1 MLAKVRPVG
10 GKVYLSQNAPVD
22 IPWKA
27 NYQHIYT
34 NSGTAALSLAVAAA
48 MQAKASSV
56 VGAPEVILPAYACPD
71 LVAAII
77 AQGASPVLVDLEE
90 SSFFLNLEQLQEAV
104 TSNTVAIIAVN
115 FLGMYERL
123 LELREIADAEGV
135 MLIED
140 SAQTPIPLSAK
151 AAYADFAIL
160 SYGRGK
166 PVNLMGGGALLFK
179 PAHAGLISSITK
191 TLVRSQLVVN
201 WAWKLKALIVNTL
214 IMRYPYGLLE
224 RMPFLNIGATTYH
237 PLQCIE
243 VRDGMDQLVS
253 VGLKH
258 FYAIREAQVTAYA
271 RGLAELRNA
280 GWKLLLGGEAD
291 NASRKG
297 LLRFPILAPSRAMRD
312 HVELELNRLGYGANA
327 FYRVPL
333 PQIEGVK
340 ARVKNGEDDF
350 PVAEAFADRLLTLPC
365 HEGITASEIDEVVGV
380 VKTVAKLGC

>member
-10 GKVYLSQNAPVD
+10 GKVYLSQSAPVD

-27 NYQHIYT
+27 SYQHIYT

-123 LELREIADAEGV
+123 PELREIADAEGL

-140 SAQTPIPLSAK
+140 SAQAPIPLSAK

-179 PAHAGLISSITK
+179 SAHAGLISSITK

-201 WAWKLKALIVNTL
+201 WAWKLKALIVNAL

-237 PLQCIE
+237 PLQYIE

-253 VGLKH
+253 IGLKH

-280 GWKLLLGGEAD
+280 GWKLLLDGEAD

-297 LLRFPILAPSRAMRD
+297 LLRFPILAPSCAMRD
-312 HVELELNRLGYGANA
+312 HLELELNRLGYGVNA

-333 PQIEGVK
+333 SQIEGIK
-340 ARVKNGEDDF
+340 ARVKNGGDDF

-365 HEGITASEIDEVVGV
+365 HEGITTSEIDVVV
-380 VKTVAKLGC
+380 DAVKTVAKLGC

>member
-10 GKVYLSQNAPVD
+10 GRVYQSQTAPVD

-27 NYQHIYT
+27 NYLHVYT

-48 MQAKASSV
+48 IQAKASSV
-56 VGAPEVILPAYACPD
+56 VGVPEVILPAYACPD
-71 LVAAII
+71 LVAALI

-90 SSFFLNLEQLQEAV
+90 GSFFLNLEKLQEAV

-123 LELREIADAEGV
+123 SKLREIADAQGV

-140 SAQTPIPLSAK
+140 SAQAPIPLSAK
-151 AAYADFAIL
+151 VAYADFAIL

-166 PVNLMGGGALLFK
+166 PVNLMGGGALLFR

-191 TLVRSQLVVN
+191 TLVRSQLVVS
-201 WAWKLKALIVNTL
+201 WLWKLKALIVNTL

-224 RMPFLNIGATTYH
+224 RIPFLNIGATTYH
-237 PLQCIE
+237 PLQYIE
-243 VRDGMDQLVS
+243 VREGMDQLVS

-258 FYAIREAQVTAYA
+258 FYAIRKAQVSAYA
-271 RGLAELRNA
+271 RGLAELQNA
-280 GWKLLLGGEAD
+280 GWRLLMDGEVD
-291 NASRKG
+291 DASQKG

-312 HVELELNRLGYGANA
+312 HLELELNRLGYGANA

-333 PQIEGVK
+333 SQIEGVK
-340 ARVKNGEDDF
+340 ARVKNGDGGF
-350 PVAEAFADRLLTLPC
+350 PAAGEFADKLLTLPC
-365 HEGITASEIDEVVGV
+365 HEGIANSEINEVIDV
-380 VKTVAKLGC
+380 VKTVAKLGS

>member
-10 GKVYLSQNAPVD
+10 GRVYQSQDAPVD

-71 LVAAII
+71 LVAALI
-77 AQGASPVLVDLEE
+77 AQGASPVLVDFEAG
-90 SSFFLNLEQLQEAV
+90 SFFLDLGKLQQAL
-104 TSNTVAIIAVN
+104 TGNTVAIVAVN

-123 LELREIADAEGV
+123 HKLREIADAQGV

-140 SAQTPIPLSAK
+140 SAQAPVPLSAE

-179 PAHAGLISSITK
+179 PVHSELISGVTAG
-191 TLVRSQLVVN
+191 LVRSQLVVN
-201 WAWKLKALIVNTL
+201 WVWKLKALIVNTL
-214 IMRYPYGLLE
+214 VMRYPYGVLE
-224 RMPFLNIGATTYH
+224 RIPLLNIGATTYH
-237 PLQCIE
+237 PLQYIE
-243 VRDGMDQLVS
+243 VREGMDQLVS

-258 FYAIREAQVTAYA
+258 FYAIREAQVAAYA
-271 RGLAELRNA
+271 KGLAELQNA
-280 GWKLLLGGEAD
+280 GWKLVVDGEAND
-291 NASRKG
+291 VSRKG
-297 LLRFPILAPSRAMRD
+297 LLRFPILAPTRATRD
-312 HVELELNRLGYGANA
+312 HLELELNRLGYGANA

-333 PQIEGVK
+333 PEIEGINM
-340 ARVKNGEDDF
+340 RLKNGRDDF
-350 PVAEAFADRLLTLPC
+350 PAAKEFADRLLTLPC
-365 HEGITASEIDEVVGV
+365 HEGITVGEIDEVIDV
-380 VKTVAKLGC
+380 VKTVAKLAC